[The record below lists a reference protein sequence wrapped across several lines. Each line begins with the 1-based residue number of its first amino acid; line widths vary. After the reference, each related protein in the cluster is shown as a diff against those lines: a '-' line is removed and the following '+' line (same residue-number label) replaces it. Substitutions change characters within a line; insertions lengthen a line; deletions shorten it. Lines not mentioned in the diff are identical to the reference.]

1 VHHTNR
7 NGKNGVHG
15 RIFER
20 RCWKKFLAM
29 DGKSNE
35 VNGETS
41 KYMTKL
47 LMAEVL
53 QYKVLPTKSADTVAL
68 HHYKG

>member
-1 VHHTNR
+1 
-7 NGKNGVHG
+7 
-15 RIFER
+15 
-20 RCWKKFLAM
+20 M